1 MGCPTVYGQLLQ
13 RHLNRRQVKMAIFSY
28 FEKLLKIKIFILE
41 DKIAAAKGDYN
52 FDHPNAFDWD
62 LMHEV
67 LSKIR
72 DGKPVD
78 VPHYCFVQHKR
89 IPGTVFNQ
97 LLGI

>member
-1 MGCPTVYGQLLQ
+1 MGCFAFNGQLLQ
-13 RHLNRRQVKMAIFSY
+13 RHFHRRQVILFVKIDKFSKNEN
-28 FEKLLKIKIFILE
+28 FLE

-62 LMHEV
+62 LMIEV

-89 IPGTVFNQ
+89 IPGPFSVTI
-97 LLGI
+97 L

>member
-1 MGCPTVYGQLLQ
+1 MKKCKT
-13 RHLNRRQVKMAIFSY
+13 
-28 FEKLLKIKIFILE
+28 LE

-62 LMHEV
+62 LMQEV
-67 LSKIR
+67 LAKIR

-89 IPGTVFNQ
+89 VPGSFSVALFKLCRQSQQMRTY
-97 LLGI
+97 